1 MGIYHIPNHG
11 HHSSRDVRDYVNGIL
26 LGKFHS
32 AYDLEQILQK
42 RIIVVDH
49 IPNIYSVSFED
60 SGVL

>member
-32 AYDLEQILQK
+32 AYDLEQILQ
-42 RIIVVDH
+42 
-49 IPNIYSVSFED
+49 NITVYLPYDITGAIWSQR
-60 SGVL
+60 